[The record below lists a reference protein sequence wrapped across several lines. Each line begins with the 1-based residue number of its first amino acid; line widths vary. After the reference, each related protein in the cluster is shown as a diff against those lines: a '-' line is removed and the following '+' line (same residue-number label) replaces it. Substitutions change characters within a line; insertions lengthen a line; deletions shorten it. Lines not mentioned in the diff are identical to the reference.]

1 MILNDVFTELT
12 VILGAM
18 EQWRVWNCT
27 ISGMSRCSREI
38 MKSAVNL
45 LPLLRNDEV
54 VPTVL
59 EFLLE
64 HLESEDLSNAFADQ
78 EVLETLLTLSTSTF
92 IREETT
98 NLSSPPLLE
107 PQP

>member
-1 MILNDVFTELT
+1 
-12 VILGAM
+12 M

>member
-1 MILNDVFTELT
+1 
-12 VILGAM
+12 
-18 EQWRVWNCT
+18 
-27 ISGMSRCSREI
+27 